1 MAVPTG
7 SGTETIHAHSFE
19 DVDAIQT
26 LIYGVQHHVYT
37 VLSIIV
43 YCEVLNATTDYGYL
57 QTKGYGAHYSSGQT
71 GMTMRF
77 ARFNIQVGETYVWN
91 DKFSFNGYEPSGTAV
106 MSAAVQILNA
116 AQGGSADAELQFTM
130 TSADSGGQNYDV
142 HITYLDQDW
151 T

>member
-7 SGTETIHAHSFE
+7 SGTETLHSHSFA
-19 DVDAIQT
+19 DVDAVQT

-43 YCEVLNATTDYGYL
+43 FCNAVDATTD
-57 QTKGYGAHYSSGQT
+57 KGYIDIKTYDTHGGASGVT
-71 GMTMRF
+71 TRITE
-77 ARFNIQVGETYVWN
+77 FNLQAFETFVWN

-130 TSADSGGQNYDV
+130 TSADGGGQDYDV
-142 HITYLDQDW
+142 LVTYLDQDW

>member
-7 SGTETIHAHSFE
+7 SGTETLHSHSFA
-19 DVDAIQT
+19 DVDAVQT
-26 LIYGVQHHVYT
+26 LIFGVQHHVYT

-43 YCEVLNATTDYGYL
+43 HCNALDATTDRGYIDL
-57 QTKGYGAHYSSGQT
+57 KTYDNHGGASGVTTRIAQ
-71 GMTMRF
+71 
-77 ARFNIQVGETYVWN
+77 FNIQVGETYVWN

-151 T
+151 S

>member
-7 SGTETIHAHSFE
+7 SGTETVHSHFFE
-19 DVDAIQT
+19 DVDATQT
-26 LIYGVQHHVYT
+26 LIFGVQHHVYT

-43 YCEVLNATTDYGYL
+43 YCNALDATTDVGYINIK
-57 QTKGYGAHYSSGQT
+57 TYDNHGGAT
-71 GMTMRF
+71 GRVCTI
-77 ARFNIQVGETYVWN
+77 AKFNIQAGETYVWN

-130 TSADSGGQNYDV
+130 TSADSGGQDYDIGV
-142 HITYLDQDW
+142 TYLDQDW
-151 T
+151 S

>member
-7 SGTETIHAHSFE
+7 SGTETLHAHSFE

-43 YCEVLNATTDYGYL
+43 HCNALDATTDRGYIDL
-57 QTKGYGAHYSSGQT
+57 KTYENHGGTSGV
-71 GMTMRF
+71 TMRM
-77 ARFNIQVGETYVWN
+77 AQFNPQAGETYVWN

-130 TSADSGGQNYDV
+130 TSADSGGQDYDV
-142 HITYLDQDW
+142 GITYLDQDW

>member
-7 SGTETIHAHSFE
+7 SGTETLHSHLFR
-19 DVDAIQT
+19 DVDDTGDQT
-26 LIYGVQHHVYT
+26 LIFGVQHHVYT

-43 YCEVLNATTDYGYL
+43 YCHALDATTDVGVI
-57 QTKGYGAHYSSGQT
+57 QMKGYDNHGGASGQT
-71 GMTMRF
+71 MSI

-116 AQGGSADAELQFTM
+116 AQGGSADAELKFKQTH
-130 TSADSGGQNYDV
+130 TADDYNV
-142 HITYLDQDW
+142 FITYLDQDW

>member
-43 YCEVLNATTDYGYL
+43 YCEALDATTDFGYI
-57 QTKGYGAHYSSGQT
+57 QIKTYDNHTSSGT
-71 GMTMRF
+71 GSTMIL
-77 ARFNIQVGETYVWN
+77 ARFNPQVGETYVWN

-130 TSADSGGQNYDV
+130 TSADGGCQNYDV
-142 HITYLDQDW
+142 HITYLDQDSS
-151 T
+151 

>member
-7 SGTETIHAHSFE
+7 PGTETLHSHWFE

-37 VLSIIV
+37 VKSIIV
-43 YCEVLNATTDYGYL
+43 YCNAVDAAADVGIL
-57 QTKGYGAHYSSGQT
+57 QMKTYDNHSTSGS
-71 GMTMRF
+71 GSTMIF
-77 ARFNIQVGETYVWN
+77 AKFNLAAGETYVWN
-91 DKFSFNGYEPSGTAV
+91 DVFSFNGYEPSGTAV

-130 TSADSGGQNYDV
+130 TDADSGGQDYDIG
-142 HITYLDQDW
+142 ITYIDQDW

>member
-7 SGTETIHAHSFE
+7 SGTETLHSHAFE
-19 DVDAIQT
+19 DVDAAQT

-37 VLSIIV
+37 GLSVIV
-43 YCEVLNATTDYGYL
+43 YCNVLNATTDFGYIQL
-57 QTKGYGAHYSSGQT
+57 KTYDNHSASGT
-71 GMTMRF
+71 GSNMGL

-116 AQGGSADAELQFTM
+116 AQGGSADAELIFDVTHA
-130 TSADSGGQNYDV
+130 TDDYDV
-142 HITYLDQDW
+142 LVSYIDQDW

>member
-7 SGTETIHAHSFE
+7 SGTETIHAHHFE
-19 DVDAIQT
+19 DVDAEQP
-26 LIYGVQHHVYT
+26 LILGLQHHIYT

-43 YCEVLNATTDYGYL
+43 YCEVLNATTDFGYL
-57 QTKGYGAHYSSGQT
+57 QMKTYDNHSASGT
-71 GMTMRF
+71 GSTMIF

-91 DKFSFNGYEPSGTAV
+91 DVFSFNGYEPSGTAV

-130 TSADSGGQNYDV
+130 TSADGGGQDYDIG
-142 HITYLDQDW
+142 ITYVDQDFS
-151 T
+151 

>member
-7 SGTETIHAHSFE
+7 SGTETLHTHFFE
-19 DVDAIQT
+19 DVDATQT
-26 LIYGVQHHVYT
+26 LIFGVQHHVYT

-43 YCEVLNATTDYGYL
+43 YCEVLNATTDYGWL
-57 QTKGYGAHYSSGQT
+57 QMKTYDNHASSSQT
-71 GMTMRF
+71 GSTMIF

-116 AQGGSADAELQFTM
+116 AQGGSADAELQFGQ
-130 TSADSGGQNYDV
+130 TSTTDDYNIGV
-142 HITYLDQDW
+142 TYLDQDW
-151 T
+151 S

>member
-19 DVDAIQT
+19 DVDAIKT

-43 YCEVLNATTDYGYL
+43 YCEALDATTDFGYI
-57 QTKGYGAHYSSGQT
+57 QIKTYDNHTSSGT
-71 GMTMRF
+71 GSTMIF

>member
-43 YCEVLNATTDYGYL
+43 YCNALDATTDFGYI
-57 QTKGYGAHYSSGQT
+57 QIKTYDNHSASGT
-71 GMTMRF
+71 GSTMIL
-77 ARFNIQVGETYVWN
+77 ARFNPQVGETYVWN

-130 TSADSGGQNYDV
+130 TSADSGGQDYDV
-142 HITYLDQDW
+142 GITYLDQDW
-151 T
+151 S